1 MNSDMTMMGWKMDT
15 LPAFKI
21 SIVYLYFVLYI
32 NLSAAN
38 VLMKYAAVRRGE
50 EVIAPITRKEGKS

>member
-1 MNSDMTMMGWKMDT
+1 MGWKMDT